1 MKFLLIASRPRSGT
15 HWLKS
20 ALGSCPGVHAVY
32 EEPFH
37 ADFRGKAGF
46 WDGETEP
53 EEWLR
58 NDAGAADWCVFCC
71 HPNNHLPSHDA
82 LLPACQRFVT
92 AVVLLYRRDLLAQF
106 TSNELAYRNWEW
118 STYAGEQPAHGE
130 LTVDI
135 GKFRDWCAFCRD
147 SLEQDKRLWSDRP
160 TITVAY
166 EDLIADESA
175 VLRHVEWITGI
186 DASGAR
192 AATEKKERRPLS
204 EVVRNYQ
211 DARSWAAGLAI
222 C

>member
-1 MKFLLIASRPRSGT
+1 VNFLLIASRPRSGT

-37 ADFRGKAGF
+37 SDFRGKAGF

-118 STYAGEQPAHGE
+118 STYAGQQPAHGE
-130 LTVDI
+130 LAVDL

-147 SLEQDKRLWSDRP
+147 TLEADMRLWSDRP

-166 EDLIADESA
+166 EDLAGDLPGTLARIGPWA
-175 VLRHVEWITGI
+175 GI
-186 DASGAR
+186 DTQHAHGGTVR
-192 AATEKKERRPLS
+192 KERRPLS
-204 EVVRNYQ
+204 DVITNYQ
-211 DARSWAAGLAI
+211 EARGWAAELAI
-222 C
+222 A